1 MNYNLP
7 KCSRNS
13 LEKLAVSDRFET
25 SFILAFFIQTIF
37 PSKSTKICFDR
48 SRYLKMALILSNDR
62 VGDSIFLKSLS
73 LGKGFTFFIVSIK

>member
-25 SFILAFFIQTIF
+25 SFTLLFFIQTIF
-37 PSKSTKICFDR
+37 PSKSTSICLDR
-48 SRYLKMALILSNDR
+48 SRYFRMAFIWSNDS
-62 VGDSIFLKSLS
+62 VGDNNFLKSLI
-73 LGKGFTFFIVSIK
+73 LGNGFISFIVSIK